1 MHVRSIA
8 VPLLVVLSTL
18 PVAAAGCSG
27 GDAAPPVATVTFS
40 TNKDKVPLGSP
51 IELTY
56 RFDVAATATIAED
69 YRVFVHVL
77 DDRGAEMWN
86 DDHNPPVPTSQWRP
100 GQRVQY
106 THTRFVPVFPYVG
119 EATVEVGLH
128 RGNERLPLQ
137 GPNPD
142 DRDSSTREYRVGTLT
157 ILPSS
162 ENIAF
167 FYKSGW
173 HPAEYASDNPMV
185 EWQWTQKIA
194 TVALPRNPRRDL
206 TYYLSYSGRAD
217 LFADSPQQVTV
228 YIGDQVIDTFQVTD
242 NKQTLRT
249 IAISAAQLGAADSAE
264 LRIEIDK
271 TFVPA
276 KIDSA
281 GRDARELGI
290 QVYHQFFE
298 AR

>member
-18 PVAAAGCSG
+18 PFAAAGCAG
-27 GDAAPPVATVTFS
+27 GDSAPPVATVTFS

-56 RFDVAATATIAED
+56 RFDVAPNATIAED

-217 LFADSPQQVTV
+217 LFGDSPQQVTV
-228 YIGDQVIDTFQVTD
+228 YVGDQVIDTFRVTD

-276 KIDSA
+276 KIDNT
-281 GRDARELGI
+281 GRDTRELGI